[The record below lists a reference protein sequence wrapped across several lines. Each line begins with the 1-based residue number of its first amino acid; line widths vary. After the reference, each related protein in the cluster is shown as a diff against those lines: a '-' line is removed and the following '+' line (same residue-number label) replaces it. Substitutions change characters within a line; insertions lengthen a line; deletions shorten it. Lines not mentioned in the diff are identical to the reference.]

1 MRGEEKRRVESEDK
15 RKQEEM
21 SRVEGNEGNG
31 EEWSGD
37 EMIVDKGGYSM
48 VRMSKTNKMRNSAF
62 T

>member
-31 EEWSGD
+31 EE
-37 EMIVDKGGYSM
+37 
-48 VRMSKTNKMRNSAF
+48 RNGVE
-62 T
+62 TR